1 MKKLLPFM
9 LLAVSLL
16 MLASCMPIID
26 DSQAKPAIWEFK
38 VVSVTDKTSYE
49 KQGAYGP
56 ITVNAP
62 TGKVF
67 KEIVVTA
74 KNTSEEEQYLGGV
87 DSILLYTRKG
97 AASIGEELA
106 LDIMSFYYC
115 HLGSG
120 ESANVTFRF
129 AVTEG
134 TKLTTGAYIKWSP
147 FLVDSGIEFPVS
159 E

>member
-1 MKKLLPFM
+1 MKK
-9 LLAVSLL
+9 SLL
-16 MLASCMPIID
+16 LIMLIASLLILASCSPISD
-26 DSQAKPAIWEFK
+26 NSQAKPAIWEFK

-49 KQGAYGP
+49 KQGMYGLT
-56 ITVNAP
+56 TVKAP
-62 TGKVF
+62 AGKVF

-74 KNTSEEEQYLGGV
+74 KNTSEEEQYLGYTDV
-87 DSILLYTRKG
+87 ISLYTKKG
-97 AASIGEELA
+97 AASISEELA
-106 LDIMSFYYC
+106 SEMSLYS

-147 FLVDSGIEFPVS
+147 FLGSSIEFPVS

>member
-1 MKKLLPFM
+1 MKKSLLLIM
-9 LLAVSLL
+9 LIVSLL
-16 MLASCMPIID
+16 ILASCSPIID

-38 VVSVTDKTSYE
+38 VVSVTDKTSYK
-49 KQGAYGP
+49 KQGMYGLT
-56 ITVNAP
+56 TVNAP

-74 KNTSEEEQYLGGV
+74 KNTSEEEQYLGGM

-97 AASIGEELA
+97 AASISEELA
-106 LDIMSFYYC
+106 SDMSFYC

-147 FLVDSGIEFPVS
+147 FLVGSNIEFQVS

>member
-26 DSQAKPAIWEFK
+26 DSQAKSAIWEFK

-49 KQGAYGP
+49 KQGAYSP

-97 AASIGEELA
+97 AASIREELA
-106 LDIMSFYYC
+106 SDMSFYC

-129 AVTEG
+129 AVPEG
-134 TKLTTGAYIKWSP
+134 TKLKAGAYIKWSP
-147 FLVDSGIEFPVS
+147 FLVGSSIEFPVS